1 MSAVT
6 WRRMIPCTTVPDQPT
21 LFPFFHMLI
30 DTHCHLASRQF
41 LRDADDVI
49 ARAHEAGVSRII
61 IPATDLEDAPRA
73 LALAEKH
80 PGVHVAIGIH
90 PCSVT
95 EIEDKDWLDRV
106 AAWSQHE
113 KTVAIGECGLD
124 YFHAPPGGMGWEEYK
139 ARQAAFFRAQ
149 LGLAAERGLPVVVHH
164 RGEGCWQ
171 DTVAVVREFSGR
183 VRAQFHCY
191 LGSWEEAAPLVE
203 EGHRIS
209 FTGIATYKNAA
220 EVAAC
225 AREAAPH
232 AFMLETDAPYLAPV
246 PHRGQR
252 CEPAFVR
259 DTAAFIATQRAMPL
273 EELAALTTRTAE
285 AFFKLPPLS

>member
-1 MSAVT
+1 
-6 WRRMIPCTTVPDQPT
+6 
-21 LFPFFHMLI
+21 MLI

-41 LRDADDVI
+41 IQDADEAIDR
-49 ARAHEAGVSRII
+49 ARAAGVARII

-73 LALAEKH
+73 FALAEKH
-80 PGVHVAIGIH
+80 PGVFVAVGIH

-95 EIEDKDWLDRV
+95 DITDDGWLEQV
-106 AAWSQHE
+106 AAWSRHE
-113 KTVAIGECGLD
+113 KAVAIGECGLD
-124 YFHAPPGGMGWEEYK
+124 YFHAPPAGMGWEEYK
-139 ARQAAFFRAQ
+139 ALQAAFFRAQ
-149 LGLAAERGLPVVVHH
+149 LRLAEERSLPVVVHH

-171 DTVAVVREFSGR
+171 DAVAAVRAFGGR

-191 LGSWEEAAPLVE
+191 LGTWEEAAPLIS

-220 EVAAC
+220 TTAAC
-225 AREAAPH
+225 AREAASH
-232 AFMLETDAPYLAPV
+232 AFMLETDAPYLAPI

-259 DTAAFIATQRAMPL
+259 DTAAFIAGLRAMPL
-273 EELAALTTRTAE
+273 EELASLTTRTAAE
-285 AFFKLPPLS
+285 FFRLPPSDG